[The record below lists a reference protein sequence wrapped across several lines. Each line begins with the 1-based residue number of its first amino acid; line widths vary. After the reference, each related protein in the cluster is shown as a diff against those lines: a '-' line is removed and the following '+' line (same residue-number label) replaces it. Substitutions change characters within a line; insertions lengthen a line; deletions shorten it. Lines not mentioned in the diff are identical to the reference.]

1 MKNKNNDL
9 DDDRILRGFRK
20 YDSEITKKYFYGY
33 CRMAY
38 HIYNKRYGLDH
49 KFGMDFYSL
58 AHEYYIY
65 LDKHSWKPLEDKS
78 PNVSLR
84 TWMTNGFRF
93 LILDKLK
100 ENKLDDGQMTM
111 WERADNLEL
120 SFDIVDLDYRK
131 EVDDLIEDICT
142 NLLGE
147 DTTKAKILRLMLS
160 EGLKGKEVA
169 KLLGIT
175 PSAVSQMYNKLLKNV
190 VTPYFKRYYEIP
202 MQKIEE
208 SAPKV
213 LYKLLSDKPGLLYDR
228 CNLCMPPTFDMNEKF
243 MDSKRENRI
252 TPRRITK
259 LEKGEIFV
267 FGSNL
272 AGMHGGGAARTAHDK
287 FGAVW
292 GQGEGLQGQSYAIPT
307 MQGGVET
314 IKPYVDEFIEF
325 ARHNKNLKFLVTAI
339 GCGIAGFSPDEI
351 APLFRKAVGVEN
363 ISLPDFFWDILQPNY

>member
-9 DDDRILRGFRK
+9 DDDRILEGFRK
-20 YDSEITKKYFYGY
+20 YDSEITQKYFYGY

-38 HIYNKRYGLDH
+38 HIYNKRYGLDY

-169 KLLGIT
+169 KILGIT

-208 SAPKV
+208 SAHKV
-213 LYKLLSDKPGLLYDR
+213 LYESLSGKPGLLYDR
-228 CNLCMPPTFDMNEKF
+228 CNLCMPPAFDMNEKF
-243 MDSKRENRI
+243 MDSTRENRI

-363 ISLPDFFWDILQPNY
+363 ISLPDFFWDILLPNY